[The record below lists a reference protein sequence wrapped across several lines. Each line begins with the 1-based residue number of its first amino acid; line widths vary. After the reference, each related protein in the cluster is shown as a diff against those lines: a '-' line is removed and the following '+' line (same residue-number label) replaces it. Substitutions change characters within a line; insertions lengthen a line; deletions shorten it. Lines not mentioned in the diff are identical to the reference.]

1 MSLVSRSGKNGRQST
16 GKQGSHR
23 GAEALH
29 RKQSRKQKGTGSLP
43 PYLERVDLLLECTG
57 EMRETEENGGTKD
70 DPYTLPCKTSAWE
83 HFLW

>member
-1 MSLVSRSGKNGRQST
+1 M
-16 GKQGSHR
+16 
-23 GAEALH
+23 H